1 MASVAEGNA
10 ASAAKVPMKT
20 PSCSASNRRANAGAR
35 GSSEGRSSEA
45 EPQTASLAT
54 VSALP
59 RCAGRDVVTDE
70 KLDSWASNCGGH
82 DV

>member
-1 MASVAEGNA
+1 MASVADGDE
-10 ASAAKVPMKT
+10 ASAGRMPMKT

-54 VSALP
+54 GSALP
-59 RCAGRDVVTDE
+59 RCAGRDVVTGE
-70 KLDSWASNCGGH
+70 TLDSCARNRGGQ